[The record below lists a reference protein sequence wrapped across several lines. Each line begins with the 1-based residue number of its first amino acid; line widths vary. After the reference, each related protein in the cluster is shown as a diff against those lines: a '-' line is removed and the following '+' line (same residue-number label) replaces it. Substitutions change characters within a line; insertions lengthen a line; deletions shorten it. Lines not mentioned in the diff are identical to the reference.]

1 MRAQVHSQGLLGEAA
16 GRERWHGNAI
26 EHFEAMP
33 AAGDEHHNTALEK
46 EDPREDRAGAAA
58 ASHSPA
64 PAPSSDRVS
73 GTRLWAPGAY
83 ARTPEAAGFLR
94 TPTSKLW

>member
-26 EHFEAMP
+26 KLFEAMP

-46 EDPREDRAGAAA
+46 IRAKMGARSRRVTQSGAGAFFKP
-58 ASHSPA
+58 SLRHSAVGPWGVC
-64 PAPSSDRVS
+64 PHS
-73 GTRLWAPGAY
+73 
-83 ARTPEAAGFLR
+83 
-94 TPTSKLW
+94 